1 MSNDDAPTIGKPKL
15 LSDSRVYLSG
25 PMDFVASRE
34 EERAHGWRA
43 RVGQVLCAMGV
54 VVFDPWFKPDVLGLH
69 EYGREGVNTAD
80 DRARWRFGKDKVE
93 VRAELVDKYWQTM
106 HIDLRMV
113 DTADFIV
120 CYCPTNVYSVGTP
133 HELVVA
139 REQHKPVLFV
149 SPPVEFPSLDRLREH
164 LAGDGEGTKLL
175 EDLVREGP
183 IRPNP
188 YGIPSLWY
196 MPLIGADSFF
206 DGFGFA
212 GYRDQFDWP
221 ETDLDRRES
230 TRPPKRPLLPYLIEL
245 NEKLPQ
251 RWNHGRG
258 AYEPDDDWILWDFAS
273 IGEEPGALVEQV
285 YHAGDPTGA
294 GERA

>member
-1 MSNDDAPTIGKPKL
+1 MASPGQPKL
-15 LSDSRVYLSG
+15 LGGSRVYLSG

-43 RVGQVLCAMGV
+43 RVGQFLRELGV
-54 VVFDPWFKPDVLGLH
+54 VVFDPWFKPEVRGLH
-69 EYGREGVNTAD
+69 EYGREGVSTSD
-80 DRARWRFGKDKVE
+80 DRARWRFEEDE
-93 VRAELVDKYWQTM
+93 IEARAELVEKYFQTM

-149 SPPVEFPSLDRLREH
+149 SPPIEFPALDRMREH
-164 LAGDGEGTKLL
+164 LAGDADGTKLL
-175 EDLVREGP
+175 DAVVAEAP
-183 IRPNP
+183 IKPNP

-196 MPLIGADSFF
+196 MPLIGADNFF

-212 GYRDQFDWP
+212 EFAKEFKWQ
-221 ETDLDRRES
+221 ETDLDRREQE
-230 TRPPKRPLLPYLIEL
+230 RPPKRPLLPFLKKL
-245 NEKLPQ
+245 NEELPKK
-251 RWNHGRG
+251 WNHGRG
-258 AYEPDDDWILWDFAS
+258 AYEPDDDWILWDFSS
-273 IGEEPGALVEQV
+273 IGGEPGQQVEQV
-285 YHAGDPTGA
+285 YHAGEPEGQD
-294 GERA
+294 